1 MVRDLSAAWNC
12 MLIGS
17 VGAAMAFFSAGIAS
31 GAEVLWVG
39 TMAAMAIFILS
50 FCQTLLS
57 AGSVQPIP
65 LDDGQDAGR
74 DA

>member
-1 MVRDLSAAWNC
+1 MVRDLSTAWNC

-17 VGAAMAFFSAGIAS
+17 VGAAMAFCSAGIAS

-65 LDDGQDAGR
+65 LDDGQDIGG
-74 DA
+74 DS